1 MQLQIRT
8 DETPGQ
14 TIFKGAGLR
23 AASPGFRG
31 ALVPV
36 PGRLAADGQEIP
48 WGLHGLFAHASRTST
63 RTGPH
68 APTASLAA
76 LPASSVSMVTVGC
89 CATELGTGTRHG
101 TASFCRSLR
110 EVGGTSCF
118 AAGGACGNPGAGH
131 DVWPEPAAGD
141 LFYGRKR
148 AEPLCCKR
156 TLATLQ
162 RSTTYIYIFLAG
174 QQDK

>member
-1 MQLQIRT
+1 M
-8 DETPGQ
+8 
-14 TIFKGAGLR
+14 
-23 AASPGFRG
+23 
-31 ALVPV
+31 
-36 PGRLAADGQEIP
+36 PGRLAADDQETP
-48 WGLHGLFAHASRTST
+48 RGLHGLFAHASRTSI

-68 APTASLAA
+68 ALTASLAA
-76 LPASSVSMVTVGC
+76 LPASSVSMATVGC

-101 TASFCRSLR
+101 TASFCRFLW

-148 AEPLCCKR
+148 AEPLRWKR

-162 RSTTYIYIFLAG
+162 RSTTYIYIYIYS
-174 QQDK
+174 